1 MIAALALIN
10 EIAGGAKSDV
20 LLRWATLLIGQGV
33 IVISAYL
40 GYRSITGKV
49 DGVKD
54 QATLAA
60 TLAEP
65 TGNGFAKDMR
75 ESMKFLS
82 EAIIR
87 VEQKVDT
94 HIQDHARQSFKEK
107 E

>member
-1 MIAALALIN
+1 VIADPIQWIVGSAQ
-10 EIAGGAKSDV
+10 SDV
-20 LLRWATLLIGQGV
+20 LYRWATLLIGQAVLFGV
-33 IVISAYL
+33 AYL
-40 GYRSITGKV
+40 GYKGITNKV

-75 ESMKFLS
+75 DSMKFLS

-87 VEQKVDT
+87 VETKVDT
-94 HIQDHARQSFKEK
+94 HIQDHARSSFKDK